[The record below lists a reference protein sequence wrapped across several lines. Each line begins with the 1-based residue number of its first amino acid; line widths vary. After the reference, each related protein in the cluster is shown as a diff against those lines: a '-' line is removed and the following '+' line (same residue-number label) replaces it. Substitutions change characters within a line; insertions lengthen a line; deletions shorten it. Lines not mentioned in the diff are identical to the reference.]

1 MSSFSLQFPTSQ
13 IQHWAARYS
22 YPAGDAL
29 PARIGE
35 VARANGYLSREQ
47 LIQLAGWKSA
57 RPAKKHAQNDEQ
69 TVIEITRLAFSIHDE
84 RIRLGALTL
93 LHGVHARTAS
103 AILHFCHRD
112 PYPLMDMR
120 AFAALGVVEAPYD
133 WSSLWLPYTAA
144 CREIASSSGV
154 SMRTLDRAL
163 WAWSAAH
170 GVVAKP

>member
-1 MSSFSLQFPTSQ
+1 MFLLQFPTSEIEQ
-13 IQHWAARYS
+13 WASRYS
-22 YPAGDAL
+22 YPAGDEL
-29 PARIGE
+29 PARIGT
-35 VARANGYLSREQ
+35 VARATGYLTRDQ

-69 TVIEITRLAFSIHDE
+69 TVIEVTRLAFSIQDE
-84 RIRLGALTL
+84 HIRLGALTL
-93 LHGVHARTAS
+93 LHGVRDRTAS

-120 AFAALGVVEAPYD
+120 SFAALGVVKAPYD
-133 WSSLWLPYTAA
+133 WSSLWLPYTAT
-144 CREIASSSGV
+144 CREIASSAGV

-163 WAWSAAH
+163 WAWSDAH